1 MKPEVN
7 LLPKY
12 ERYNNVPFIL
22 FIIGLVVCL
31 LLSGT
36 LICFYVTTN
45 GELTKAEA
53 NVSQLTEEK
62 TLLEARVNIL
72 NTNDSSTLEGAI
84 AYAEQY
90 VVPTSTLVDEFIV
103 LLPESSYLSYFL
115 YDYETVQVET
125 QFEVLTDTANYVEA
139 LTNSAYM
146 KNVVIDEVETFDH
159 ETEDIDEEMDR
170 RYEVIPRNHAH
181 YSLEVNKEAL
191 VEEEETDE

>member
-1 MKPEVN
+1 M
-7 LLPKY
+7 
-12 ERYNNVPFIL
+12 
-22 FIIGLVVCL
+22 
-31 LLSGT
+31 
-36 LICFYVTTN
+36 
-45 GELTKAEA
+45 
-53 NVSQLTEEK
+53 
-62 TLLEARVNIL
+62 LEARVNIL

>member
-62 TLLEARVNIL
+62 HCLKL
-72 NTNDSSTLEGAI
+72 G
-84 AYAEQY
+84 
-90 VVPTSTLVDEFIV
+90 
-103 LLPESSYLSYFL
+103 
-115 YDYETVQVET
+115 
-125 QFEVLTDTANYVEA
+125 
-139 LTNSAYM
+139 
-146 KNVVIDEVETFDH
+146 
-159 ETEDIDEEMDR
+159 
-170 RYEVIPRNHAH
+170 
-181 YSLEVNKEAL
+181 
-191 VEEEETDE
+191 